1 MMLSRARRACS
12 CFAAGSAGKF
22 IPLQVINGANVTL
35 AENLTQRRRA
45 AGILSEPIV
54 RAYALVCTPLLSQ
67 IKEGASATL
76 TENLVQSNG
85 GAGVLIHADCG
96 GSMVRNDVKDN
107 TGGQV
112 ISHAPERRFVIG

>member
-1 MMLSRARRACS
+1 MCCHLL
-12 CFAAGSAGKF
+12 G
-22 IPLQVINGANVTL
+22 
-35 AENLTQRRRA
+35 
-45 AGILSEPIV
+45 V
-54 RAYALVCTPLLSQ
+54 RAHALPQAHHAKIHSSADYEWHKRYIDRESFSTTSSCWNCCKPIMRTHNLVCTSKLSQ